1 LLIFENNKQ
10 KDRIIYN
17 DIFFING
24 REKNDPEIKELKS
37 KLVEVAFKQKSWGRR
52 MPIAWACPL
61 ARNTH
66 M

>member
-1 LLIFENNKQ
+1 LIHDLREIFENNKQ

-37 KLVEVAFKQKSWGRR
+37 KLVEVAFKQKSFDSSIQK
-52 MPIAWACPL
+52 IAAC
-61 ARNTH
+61 
-66 M
+66 